1 MAAAISENGNEPPK
15 NENEYFGKNFD
26 LEKQHVK
33 ITHTSTT
40 NFADVALLLYAA
52 TCCSAP

>member
-1 MAAAISENGNEPPK
+1 MAMNHRK
-15 NENEYFGKNFD
+15 NENEYFEKKNFD